1 MAKGPPIASRLK
13 QARLRA
19 GLSQKQLGVA
29 AGIDQFS
36 ASPRINQYER
46 GKHVPD
52 YGTVSRLAAVLR
64 VPVPVFYTQDEEMAE
79 LILQLGNLSRRERR
93 RLLTKIVGRSTR
105 IK

>member
-1 MAKGPPIASRLK
+1 MMGDVPVIARRLK

-19 GLSQKQLGVA
+19 GISQKELGIK

-52 YGTVSRLAAVLR
+52 LLTAERLAKVLDIPTPFLYAHDDLLASWILAFSATSTSGRKAVIRKAGL
-64 VPVPVFYTQDEEMAE
+64 AG
-79 LILQLGNLSRRERR
+79 QLE
-93 RLLTKIVGRSTR
+93 
-105 IK
+105 